1 MGSEVKSMLSE
12 ALNITGT
19 TLQKVT
25 RSPEQIDTNRKKISE
40 EPEKS
45 QKYPEK
51 NAVQPEE
58 ILQKIKALTEDGMY
72 SVRFEADD
80 KTHQLV
86 VKIVDSKTQKVI
98 RQVPAE
104 EMLGLREALTEYQGN
119 FVDTKS

>member
-1 MGSEVKSMLSE
+1 MRSEVRPMLSE
-12 ALNITGT
+12 AINITGT
-19 TLQKVT
+19 ILQKMPHV
-25 RSPEQIDTNRKKISE
+25 SEQIDTNRKRVSE

-45 QKYPEK
+45 QK
-51 NAVQPEE
+51 NSGMDAFQPEE
-58 ILQKIKALTEDGMY
+58 LLGKIKALTEDGLY

-119 FVDTKS
+119 FVDTTS

>member
-1 MGSEVKSMLSE
+1 MFSE
-12 ALNITGT
+12 AINITGT
-19 TLQKVT
+19 TLQKMPRV
-25 RSPEQIDTNRKKISE
+25 SEQIDINRKKVSE

-45 QKYPEK
+45 QKNSEM
-51 NAVQPEE
+51 NSLQPEE
-58 ILQKIKALTEDGMY
+58 LLGKIKALTEDGMY

-119 FVDTKS
+119 FVDTTS

>member
-1 MGSEVKSMLSE
+1 MISE

-19 TLQKVT
+19 TMQKVP
-25 RSPEQIDTNRKKISE
+25 RASEQIDTNRKKVSE
-40 EPEKS
+40 DPENN
-45 QKYPEK
+45 QKNSEK
-51 NAVQPEE
+51 NALQPEE
-58 ILQKIKALTEDGMY
+58 LLGKIKALTEDGMY
-72 SVRFEADD
+72 SVRFEADE

-119 FVDTKS
+119 FVDTTS

>member
-1 MGSEVKSMLSE
+1 MLSE